1 MGLETPARA
10 RRGVRS
16 EIVALQLVVAIF
28 LALRLY
34 FDLAADLFGDEAYY
48 WMWGQK
54 LGWSYFDHPPLHAWL
69 LHLMGLA
76 FGWNLFSLR
85 ILTWLT
91 LGGTLWIFWLWAKR
105 LQPEDP
111 VVWFW

>member
-34 FDLAADLFGDEAYY
+34 FDLNADLFGDEAYY
-48 WMWGQK
+48 WMWGQH
-54 LGWSYFDHPPLHAWL
+54 LSWSYFDHPPLHAWL
-69 LHLMGLA
+69 LALVSVVA
-76 FGWNLFSLR
+76 GWHPLSVRL
-85 ILTWLT
+85 LTWLT
-91 LGGTLWIFWLWAKR
+91 LAGVFVIFRDWAKR
-105 LQPEDP
+105 LAPED
-111 VVWFW
+111 